1 MISNDERNIDP
12 HFFVGKK
19 YYFLRK
25 DMVEMFSKIKSF
37 MTNSKMFLKAKIAAA
52 SATLFAVLPAVVV
65 DAAKTTGKATSG
77 SAAQKILKAN
87 GGNGVDANTFADM
100 IMKFVDPLQAIATA
114 CLICVAVVLGLK
126 IGAASVAGDPRSRTS
141 SIVGLFFVVIGEF
154 IILNAGA
161 VVAIVNNIG

>member
-1 MISNDERNIDP
+1 
-12 HFFVGKK
+12 
-19 YYFLRK
+19 
-25 DMVEMFSKIKSF
+25 MFSKIKSF
-37 MTNSKMFLKAKIAAA
+37 MTSSKMFLKAKIAAA

-65 DAAKTTGKATSG
+65 DAKTRGNATSG

-87 GGNGVDANTFADM
+87 GGSGVDANTFADM
-100 IMKFVDPLQAIATA
+100 ILKFVDPLQAIATA

>member
-1 MISNDERNIDP
+1 
-12 HFFVGKK
+12 
-19 YYFLRK
+19 
-25 DMVEMFSKIKSF
+25 MFSKIKSF

-65 DAAKTTGKATSG
+65 DAKTSGKATSG

-100 IMKFVDPLQAIATA
+100 ILKFVDPLQAIATA

>member
-1 MISNDERNIDP
+1 
-12 HFFVGKK
+12 
-19 YYFLRK
+19 
-25 DMVEMFSKIKSF
+25 MFSKIKSF
-37 MTNSKMFLKAKIAAA
+37 ITNSKMFLKAKIAAA

-65 DAAKTTGKATSG
+65 NAKTSGNATSG
-77 SAAQKILKAN
+77 SGAQKILKAN

>member
-37 MTNSKMFLKAKIAAA
+37 ITNSKMFLKAKIAAA

-65 DAAKTTGKATSG
+65 DAKTSGNANSG

>member
-1 MISNDERNIDP
+1 
-12 HFFVGKK
+12 
-19 YYFLRK
+19 
-25 DMVEMFSKIKSF
+25 MFSKIKSF
-37 MTNSKMFLKAKIAAA
+37 ITNSKMFLKAKIAAA

-65 DAAKTTGKATSG
+65 DAKTSGNATSG

>member
-37 MTNSKMFLKAKIAAA
+37 ITNSKMFLKAKIAAA

-65 DAAKTTGKATSG
+65 DAKTSGNATSG

>member
-1 MISNDERNIDP
+1 
-12 HFFVGKK
+12 
-19 YYFLRK
+19 
-25 DMVEMFSKIKSF
+25 MFSKIKSS

-65 DAAKTTGKATSG
+65 DAKTSGKATSG

-100 IMKFVDPLQAIATA
+100 ILKFVDPLQAIATA

>member
-12 HFFVGKK
+12 HFFAGKK

-37 MTNSKMFLKAKIAAA
+37 ITNSKMFLKAKIAAA

-65 DAAKTTGKATSG
+65 DAKTSGNATSG